1 MDYAVIRSGGK
12 QYRVSPGDTVRLEKL
27 AGEPGSTF
35 AFEEVLLA
43 SGDGGIQVGKPLVSG
58 MRVVG
63 EIVRHERAKKI
74 LVFKKKRRK
83 NYRRKQG
90 PSAAP
95 HGRPRDG
102 LRARNGSVR
111 PWRTKK
117 VRAAAGTVATAPGS
131 VGASRCSAAR
141 RAKAGHILVRQVGTK
156 IHPGNNVGRGRDFT
170 LFATIDGIVKYERV
184 GKDRRR
190 VSVYPPA

>member
-12 QYRVSPGDTVRLEKL
+12 QYRVSPGDIVRLEKL

-43 SGDGGIQVGKPLVSG
+43 SGEDGIQVGKPLVAG

-63 EIVRHERAKKI
+63 EIVRHERAKKV

-90 PSAAP
+90 
-95 HGRPRDG
+95 HRQHHTV
-102 LRARNGSVR
+102 VR
-111 PWRTKK
+111 VTGFERG
-117 VRAAAGTVATAPGS
+117 AGA
-131 VGASRCSAAR
+131 
-141 RAKAGHILVRQVGTK
+141 
-156 IHPGNNVGRGRDFT
+156 
-170 LFATIDGIVKYERV
+170 
-184 GKDRRR
+184 
-190 VSVYPPA
+190 

>member
-12 QYRVSPGDTVRLEKL
+12 QYRVSPGDIVRLEKL

-43 SGDGGIQVGKPLVSG
+43 SGDSGLEVGKPLVAG

-63 EIVRHERAKKI
+63 EIVRHERAKKV

-90 PSAAP
+90 
-95 HGRPRDG
+95 HRQH
-102 LRARNGSVR
+102 LTVVR
-111 PWRTKK
+111 VTGFERG
-117 VRAAAGTVATAPGS
+117 AGA
-131 VGASRCSAAR
+131 
-141 RAKAGHILVRQVGTK
+141 
-156 IHPGNNVGRGRDFT
+156 
-170 LFATIDGIVKYERV
+170 
-184 GKDRRR
+184 
-190 VSVYPPA
+190 